1 MKTDRHQK
9 TSIRAKTR
17 ISLRWHY
24 PNQVMG
30 LNAQFTLS
38 RFASSPVFFFS
49 LLRLVAL
56 YNQGLLQN
64 LNYMGLYKYW
74 LHFCQFLAFFLNY
87 YLRYFVHTFLGDLC

>member
-49 LLRLVAL
+49 LLRYVSDVNPLIPIYFIQSFYAIDKNKLIKITL
-56 YNQGLLQN
+56 YGL
-64 LNYMGLYKYW
+64 
-74 LHFCQFLAFFLNY
+74 
-87 YLRYFVHTFLGDLC
+87 

>member
-38 RFASSPVFFFS
+38 RFASSPVFSFS
-49 LLRLVAL
+49 IRRPLIYV
-56 YNQGLLQN
+56 NV
-64 LNYMGLYKYW
+64 
-74 LHFCQFLAFFLNY
+74 FLKITTL
-87 YLRYFVHTFLGDLC
+87 